1 MLAIIFVGIG
11 GCLGSIFRYGLTK
24 WINELVKHQSFPLG
38 TVSVNIL
45 GCLIIGIA
53 IAFFESR
60 QIFIGNLRSL
70 VLIGVLGGFTTFSTF
85 SLQSFELM
93 KSGESITALA
103 NVGLSVCL
111 GLTAVYV
118 GYIITSK
125 LA

>member
-1 MLAIIFVGIG
+1 MLAVIFVGIG
-11 GCLGSIFRYGLTK
+11 GCLGSILRYGLTK
-24 WINELVKHQSFPLG
+24 WVNELVKHQSFPLG

-60 QIFIGNLRSL
+60 QIFNGNVRAFI
-70 VLIGVLGGFTTFSTF
+70 LIGMLGGFTTFSAF
-85 SLQSFELM
+85 SLQSFELI
-93 KSGESITALA
+93 KNGESMTALA
-103 NVGLSVCL
+103 NAGLSVCL